1 MTSTVLSRH
10 CAVCDRETSLWC
22 SRCQAVWYCSQE
34 HNTQAWPEHRLQ
46 CRSVATVPNSD
57 TIATSTHIRWQRSVQ
72 AIFLPMNEDHP
83 RMITVNLRPSGGAC
97 PVPMLEP
104 YCKGSP
110 NSIVLQRAL
119 NEDLLRFP
127 LHLFYDSERHVNRAV
142 QRITTGLAEKP
153 FLGNVV
159 VLKYNG
165 TRRADYMDPTTH
177 DLPTLSAYFL
187 YCQ

>member
-46 CRSVATVPNSD
+46 CRSVATVPNS
-57 TIATSTHIRWQRSVQ
+57 IPSRPLSTS
-72 AIFLPMNEDHP
+72 IFLPMDEDHP
-83 RMITVNLRPSGGAC
+83 RMITVNLRPPAVL
-97 PVPMLEP
+97 VPFLCSNLTAKEA
-104 YCKGSP
+104 P

-127 LHLFYDSERHVNRAV
+127 LHLFYDSELHVNRAV